1 MFVDEVVR
9 NFFPLS
15 LLFPPLDGVEKSD
28 IFTRYMPSMR
38 RWRKMDVKQKL
49 FLS

>member
-1 MFVDEVVR
+1 MFVDEVAR
-9 NFFPLS
+9 NF
-15 LLFPPLDGVEKSD
+15 FPPLDGVEKSD
-28 IFTRYMPSMR
+28 IFTRYIPSMR